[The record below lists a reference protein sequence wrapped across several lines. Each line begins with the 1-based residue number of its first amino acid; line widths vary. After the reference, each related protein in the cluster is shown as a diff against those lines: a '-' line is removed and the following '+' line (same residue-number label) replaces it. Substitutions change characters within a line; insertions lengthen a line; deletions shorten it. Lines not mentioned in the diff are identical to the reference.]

1 LHYAQEVSTMQH
13 HRSDKQRRPIW
24 HDLAER
30 FADEQECLA
39 AFLALEAAE
48 VLDGEKPANLINLA
62 NRRRACGRNLYRMW
76 QRHGATLLRQ
86 GGLAVR
92 ELADRGDSLLLLLY
106 RPQTIAALLARPN
119 VAGFLRKAGY
129 TNPADPQTSLTELQ
143 ARIPAAGFPH
153 EIGVFL
159 GYPLKDV
166 AGFMGWAPLPFTCQ
180 GPWKIYGDPT
190 GSLGLAEDFRQS
202 RCRMARRL
210 ARCATPIDCLQ
221 VVGSSAGD
229 VFFGTPTEN
238 EYRYD
243 LRRAACASR

>member
-1 LHYAQEVSTMQH
+1 MQH
-13 HRSDKQRRPIW
+13 HRSDEKRRPIW

-30 FADEQECLA
+30 FADERECLA
-39 AFLALEAAE
+39 SFLALEAAE
-48 VLDGEKPANLINLA
+48 VLDGEKPANLINVA
-62 NRRRACGRNLYRMW
+62 NRRRTCGRNLYRMW

-106 RPQTIAALLARPN
+106 RPQPLAALLARPN
-119 VAGFLRKAGY
+119 VVGFLRKAGY

-143 ARIPAAGFPH
+143 SRISAEGFPH

-190 GSLGLAEDFRQS
+190 GSLGLAEAFRQS

-210 ARCATPIDCLQ
+210 ARCATPVDCLQ
-221 VVGSSAGD
+221 VVGSAAGD
-229 VFFGTPTEN
+229 VFFGASAEI
-238 EYRYD
+238 EYHYD
-243 LRRAACASR
+243 WRRAACASR